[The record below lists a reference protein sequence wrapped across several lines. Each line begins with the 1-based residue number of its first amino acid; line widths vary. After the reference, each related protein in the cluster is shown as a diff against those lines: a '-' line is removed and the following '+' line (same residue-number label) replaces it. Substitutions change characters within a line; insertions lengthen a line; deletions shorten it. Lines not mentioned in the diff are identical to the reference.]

1 MTNWMTRICGREGVA
16 AGDTYV
22 SDEGESWHADQ
33 IDDYSSFMKNDY
45 STLKNT
51 GTFQRALKDV
61 KNITLAF
68 VLELFNLN

>member
-1 MTNWMTRICGREGVA
+1 VGGKEWRRGTR
-16 AGDTYV
+16 TFQMKL
-22 SDEGESWHADQ
+22 ADQ